1 MRMAPPF
8 EVYGLVGVVSYF
20 LLEVSFELALD
31 KIVEAIILVDLA
43 TSNLDFAWKI
53 FSFDILSE
61 GLL

>member
-20 LLEVSFELALD
+20 LLEVSFELAFD
-31 KIVEAIILVDLA
+31 KKVEAIILVDLA

-53 FSFDILSE
+53 FSFNILSE
-61 GLL
+61 DLV